1 MESTK
6 PIIIFEAYTHCFIF
20 IHAKQALRQSTS
32 RNLPLAS
39 YMPIACNNRNFRV
52 WLWLINRNR
61 PKPCTLNAALTKAL
75 R

>member
-52 WLWLINRNR
+52 
-61 PKPCTLNAALTKAL
+61 
-75 R
+75 